1 MMIESDKK
9 IIKTGKSILPYIIV
23 IALVVLIRCFV
34 ITPIK
39 VDGASMYSTLD
50 DGEILLL
57 KKYDKSFKRFD
68 VVVFSYGNDRLIKRI
83 IGLPGET
90 IEYKNNKLYVDGKYV
105 EEPFL
110 KNNQETND
118 FKLKKIGITKIPKSN
133 YFVLGDNRTNSTD
146 SRIIGTIPKDYIQ
159 GKTDFVIFPFTKVG
173 LFN

>member
-1 MMIESDKK
+1 MIIESDKK
-9 IIKTGKSILPYIIV
+9 IIEKGKSILPYV
-23 IALVVLIRCFV
+23 LVVLLVVLIRSFV

-39 VDGASMYSTLD
+39 VDGASMYSTLE

-57 KKYDKSFKRFD
+57 KKFDKSFKRFD

-90 IEYKNNKLYVDGKYV
+90 IEYKNNKLYVNGKYMK
-105 EEPFL
+105 EPFL
-110 KNNQETND
+110 KNNQETYD
-118 FKLKKIGITKIPKSN
+118 FKLKKIGITKVPKGN

-146 SRIIGTIPKDYIQ
+146 SRMIGTIQKEQIQ

-173 LFN
+173 SFN